1 MFKKITMMIAFGL
14 TILLN
19 GPVYAQL
26 TESDKENRLP
36 RTKLGGSMKRSR
48 DAVAKYDTPGYPK
61 VKPGRRTPAIVK
73 VRLRKSHL
81 KNAQLLASL

>member
-19 GPVYAQL
+19 GPVYAQF
-26 TESDKENRLP
+26 TDSGKENRPP
-36 RTKLGGSMKRSR
+36 RIKLGGSMKRSR
-48 DAVAKYDTPGYPK
+48 DAVYKYDTPGYPR
-61 VKPGRRTPAIVK
+61 VAPGRKTPAVAK
-73 VRLRKSHL
+73 VRLRKLHL